1 MNKPYPR
8 LYWFNSWT
16 LISLLIFVLLT
27 IPLLTIVTQLFDS
40 PGESWGH
47 VKEFVLWTYLI
58 ETVLL
63 MTGVMIF
70 IFFIGVSS
78 AWFVAR
84 YEFPG
89 RKYFEW
95 LLILPLAYPGYIM
108 AYAYTGIFDYTGFI
122 YSFLRNHIGL
132 QSGSSLIELK
142 NMGGAIF
149 ILGVTLYPY
158 VYLLSRT
165 AFQRQSKIY
174 QETSILL
181 GRGYSYTFRK
191 IALPLSRPAIV
202 AGLTLAAM
210 EVLNDYGTVKYLGIQ
225 TFTAGIFRAWFSL
238 GDVTTAVYIAAI
250 LLIFVFIILLL
261 ENKQRGLQQYTD
273 TSSRSIPRIQLS
285 GRWKWGV
292 YGYLSGLFVI
302 AFIFPFFQLCL
313 WSFEN
318 LEKFINTS
326 FYWLIIKSFSLAA
339 CSGFIIVIIA
349 LTILYTVR
357 ITPLRWLQQ
366 LSKWATLGYAIP
378 GAVIAIGIMIPVI
391 QLDRWMSDIPW
402 FSSKLV
408 ISGSLLGL
416 IFAYMVRFL
425 AVGFNPL
432 EGGFSRIGKHVNEM
446 SRMSGKNSVIT
457 LLKIDLPLLKT
468 SMAGAFI
475 LTFIDLMKELPLTLI
490 LRPFNFDTLATKTF
504 DLATNEMIAESAIP
518 ALIIVLTGIIPVIIL
533 NKLIRTVDT

>member
-1 MNKPYPR
+1 MA
-8 LYWFNSWT
+8 
-16 LISLLIFVLLT
+16 
-27 IPLLTIVTQLFDS
+27 
-40 PGESWGH
+40 
-47 VKEFVLWTYLI
+47 
-58 ETVLL
+58 
-63 MTGVMIF
+63 F
-70 IFFIGVSS
+70 IFLIGVSS

-122 YSFLRNHIGL
+122 YSFLRNHLGYHA
-132 QSGSSLIELK
+132 GSSLIYLK
-142 NMGGAIF
+142 NLGGAIF
-149 ILGVTLYPY
+149 ILGITLYPY
-158 VYLLSRT
+158 VYLLART

-181 GRGYSYTFRK
+181 GRGYAYTFRK

-202 AGLTLAAM
+202 AGMTLAAM

-250 LLIFVFIILLL
+250 LLIFVFMILLL
-261 ENKQRGLQQYTD
+261 ENRQRGLQQYTD
-273 TSSRSIPRIQLS
+273 SSSRSISRIQLS

-292 YGYLSGLFVI
+292 HGYLSGLFVI

-318 LEKFINTS
+318 LEKFINES
-326 FYWLIIKSFSLAA
+326 FFWLIVKSFSLAT
-339 CSGFIIVIIA
+339 CSGFFIVIIA
-349 LTILYTVR
+349 LIILYTVR
-357 ITPLRWLQQ
+357 ITPLRWLKQ

-378 GAVIAIGIMIPVI
+378 GAVIAIGIMIPVL
-391 QLDRWMSDIPW
+391 QLDRWMSNIPW
-402 FSSKLV
+402 FSSNLV

-416 IFAYMVRFL
+416 IFAYIVRFL

-446 SRMSGKNSVIT
+446 SRMSGKNSLIT

-518 ALIIVLTGIIPVIIL
+518 SLIIVLTGVIPVIIL